1 MEFLELIEKR
11 YSVRAYKPDDIENEK
26 LNTVLEAA
34 RLAPTAANYQPFQII
49 VIPTK
54 DRENELNRIYP
65 ADGLSNP
72 LF

>member
-34 RLAPTAANYQPFQII
+34 RLAPTATNYQPFQI
-49 VIPTK
+49 IPTK
-54 DRENELNRIYP
+54 DRENELNRIILQ
-65 ADGLSNP
+65 DGLSNP
-72 LF
+72 LS